1 MDEMS
6 HRNNNYSSRFQ
17 GLFWKICRLVIS
29 MARLS
34 LAKLERHLYA
44 AADILRSEG
53 MDASTYKG
61 YIFGLMLH

>member
-1 MDEMS
+1 
-6 HRNNNYSSRFQ
+6 
-17 GLFWKICRLVIS
+17 

-53 MDASTYKG
+53 MDAWICKG

>member
-1 MDEMS
+1 
-6 HRNNNYSSRFQ
+6 
-17 GLFWKICRLVIS
+17 

-44 AADILRSEG
+44 AADTLRSEG

-61 YIFGLMLH
+61 DIFGLMLH